1 MADAA
6 ARQQLA
12 GLLTGYWISQALY
25 VAAKLGIADLLA
37 GGPRN
42 PDDLAAT
49 VGAHPRSL
57 YRLLRA
63 LASLGVFRELDDRQ
77 FTLTPL
83 AEGLRG
89 DVPGSMR
96 AWALMM
102 GEEQY
107 RAWGELLESV
117 RTGRTGFEAVYGEP
131 LFEYLA
137 TRPDTAAVFDA
148 AMTSI
153 HGRETDAIAEVYD
166 FASVRVLADI
176 GGGNGSTIRGILGR
190 FPNLQGILFDLPGVI
205 ERGRPA
211 NDEAG
216 FAQRCRLT
224 AGSFFESVP
233 EGADVYLLRHIIH
246 DWDDEKAVAI
256 LRTVR
261 RAMQP
266 SARLLIVES
275 VIPPGNEPSFGK
287 LLDLTMLVVPGG
299 VERTES
305 EYRAILHEAGFDL
318 ARVVPTRAEVSVIE
332 ATPR

>member
-1 MADAA
+1 MSEAA

-12 GLLTGYWISQALY
+12 GLLTGYWVSQALY
-25 VAAKLGIADLLA
+25 VAAKLGIADLLSA
-37 GGPRN
+37 GPRD
-42 PDDLAAT
+42 PEDLAGT
-49 VGAHPRSL
+49 VSAHPRSL

-63 LASLGVFRELDDRQ
+63 LASIGVFRELDDGR
-77 FTLTPL
+77 FALTPL

-89 DVPGSMR
+89 DAPDSMR

-107 RAWGELLESV
+107 RAWGDLLGSV
-117 RTGRTGFEAVYGEP
+117 RTGRTGFKAVFGES
-131 LFEYLA
+131 LFDYLA
-137 TRPDTAAVFDA
+137 TRPETAAVFDA

-153 HGRETDAIAEVYD
+153 HGRETDAVVDVYD
-166 FASVRVLADI
+166 FAPYRVLADV

-190 FPNLQGILFDLPGVI
+190 CPTLQGILFDLPGVI
-205 ERGRPA
+205 ERGRRG
-211 NDEAG
+211 NEEAG
-216 FAQRCRLT
+216 FAERCRLV

-246 DWDDEKAVAI
+246 DWDDDKAVAI

-287 LLDLTMLVVPGG
+287 LLDLAMLVVPGG
-299 VERTES
+299 LERTES
-305 EYRAILHEAGFDL
+305 EYRAILGAAGFQL
-318 ARVVPTRAEVSVIE
+318 VRVVPTRAEVSIIE
-332 ATPR
+332 AIPH